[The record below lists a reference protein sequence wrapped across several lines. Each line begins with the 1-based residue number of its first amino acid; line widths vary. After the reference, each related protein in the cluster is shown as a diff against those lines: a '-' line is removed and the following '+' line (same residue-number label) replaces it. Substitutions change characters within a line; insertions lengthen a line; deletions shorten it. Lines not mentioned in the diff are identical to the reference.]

1 MLPLLISCDDPAARD
16 LINLIGECGSAKEVI
31 MAVQEAAE
39 KLERAFEEDSDG
51 EDEDESKIGS
61 PKPHRT
67 TSNVGQLK
75 IMLELYASGEFHSVF
90 TRFHSFRYCSV
101 AIPRTKLRR
110 KSASE
115 TIRPLFKE
123 LEHILQISGSRA
135 SCQEART
142 ILSSTALLA
151 RSIHSWCA
159 TLAGDDGAWRV
170 IAFL

>member
-16 LINLIGECGSAKEVI
+16 LINLIGECGSAKEVV

-39 KLERAFEEDSDG
+39 KLECAFEEDSDG
-51 EDEDESKIGS
+51 EDQDESRIGS

-90 TRFHSFRYCSV
+90 TRFHSFRYYSV

-115 TIRPLFKE
+115 TIQPLFKE

-135 SCQEART
+135 SCQEARE
-142 ILSSTALLA
+142 IFSSTALLA
-151 RSIHSWCA
+151 RSIPSWCA

-170 IAFL
+170 ITFL